1 MHPIALLHKI
11 FSEEHIPSNP
21 LAMKLNSVIRTAR
34 QSKRY
39 VQFLP
44 IISKLSPMFEH
55 GFLPLIIHSGT
66 PPPPP
71 PPITIGY
78 VTIMPC

>member
-1 MHPIALLHKI
+1 MHPIASLHKI
-11 FSEEHIPSNP
+11 FSEEHTLESSSN
-21 LAMKLNSVIRTAR
+21 KIEQCYTHAR
-34 QSKRY
+34 QSKD
-39 VQFLP
+39 VLQFLP

-71 PPITIGY
+71 R
-78 VTIMPC
+78 